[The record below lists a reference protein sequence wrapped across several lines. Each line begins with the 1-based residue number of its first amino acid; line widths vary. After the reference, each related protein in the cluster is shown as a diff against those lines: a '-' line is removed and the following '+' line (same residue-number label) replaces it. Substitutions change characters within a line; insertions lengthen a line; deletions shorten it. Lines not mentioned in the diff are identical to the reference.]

1 MEELEDMLC
10 SDLENEVSQAWNEQR
25 KLALSKA
32 IEGTLLPEME
42 RELRSELAF
51 EARENLADTY
61 RERFAH
67 RIMRGPYSIRGAMQT
82 QPGLP
87 PSILERESNRGV
99 KVMACVWDRDLK
111 VHKDPTP
118 VTCVLLGRD
127 GQHKDTL
134 ELPFMQ
140 LPDQDQRKKDS
151 VKMLQEFIKRQ
162 EPDVVVLGT
171 NGRTS
176 ETLYQIIGAAF
187 YKLQEENIQMP
198 KAEFIDDEAARIY
211 QHSKRAEA
219 ELPDS
224 NTLVRLAI
232 GVARL
237 AHDPL
242 SEMAN
247 ILAEPSDFGQLMV
260 HPLQDMLSVTERL
273 RLAEECAVDATNA
286 FGIELNTVVASKH
299 NAALLRYVSG
309 LGPRKAKAIFTALGN
324 ATHEQLWRAGLE
336 NLDLVGTVVFKSCG
350 GFVRIDHD
358 RLRHEDVDERSD
370 LKLLDSSLIHMDDY
384 DLATDMAV
392 NAMDVEIPEE
402 PDDDDER
409 VRWNERRQELQFEAV
424 RDIRKQPERLEQ
436 LDLEAYAQS
445 LVAQE
450 GYAEAVGPQ
459 ELAVATARRLASL
472 NEIKSEL
479 IKRFYDRQAPWRPL
493 DGAELFQA
501 ICGFQGRDIF
511 IGEAEESYYEGEID
525 QKQAYIQLDCQLRAR
540 LSQSE
545 VEENVNVP
553 FDAPPSQRFQFGV
566 PRHYMVKSCVVSEPE
581 RGDRFYIDVTRKP
594 RGYDQYNPGLD
605 SSIEYA
611 CGILCDP
618 RFSLSLENAEDSKS
632 KKQQRYARQITHPD
646 FQNVNFASAKRW
658 LEGKGAG
665 SDFLFR
671 PSGKGRDHLTLTI
684 QFFEEIYINIDVLE
698 RNKTETSAVGSPL
711 VIDGEEFDDLDEVIF
726 RYVHPFVDQARE
738 MINYRKFTDMSK
750 EQILA
755 RMKEDLQGGA
765 KQSYY
770 LTVNRDPRY
779 PGRFC
784 LFYMRKGKHQME
796 DVKCSHKGLRFRN
809 EYHGHP
815 ERLTAFFKQNFNRPI
830 PPKKSDRPAPV
841 PEQPR
846 VVKKEEPRDFTVK
859 DEAPSMDIKPTPQQL
874 GVSSFQNQ
882 VRMLSSYGF
891 LSSTVLSLSGWV
903 VTAAPAAAAAAVGAQ
918 CGV

>member
-25 KLALSKA
+25 KQALSKA

-140 LPDQDQRKKDS
+140 LPDDDQRKKDS

-176 ETLYQIIGAAF
+176 ETLYQIIGVAF
-187 YKLQEENIQMP
+187 FELEKENIRMP

-247 ILAEPSDFGQLMV
+247 ILADPSDFGQLMV

-273 RLAEECAVDATNA
+273 RLAEECAVDAANA
-286 FGIELNTVVASKH
+286 FGVELNTVVASKH

-324 ATHEQLWRAGLE
+324 ATHEQLWREGLR

-370 LKLLDSSLIHMDDY
+370 LSLLDSSLIHRDDY

-409 VRWNERRQELQFEAV
+409 VRWNERKVELQFEAV
-424 RDIRKQPERLEQ
+424 RDIRKQPDRLEQ

-493 DGAELFQA
+493 DGPEFFQA

-545 VEENVNVP
+545 VEENVP
-553 FDAPPSQRFQFGV
+553 FDAPPEQRFQFGV
-566 PRHYMVKSCVVSEPE
+566 PRQYMVKSCAVSEPE
-581 RGDRFYIDVTRKP
+581 RGDRIYIDVTRKP

-646 FQNVNFASAKRW
+646 FQNVNFAGAKRW
-658 LEGKGAG
+658 LEDKGAG

-684 QFFEEIYINIDVLE
+684 QFFEEIYINIDVFE

-784 LFYMRKGKHQME
+784 LFYMRKGKHQ
-796 DVKCSHKGLRFRN
+796 VG
-809 EYHGHP
+809 P
-815 ERLTAFFKQNFNRPI
+815 TAFTSN
-830 PPKKSDRPAPV
+830 
-841 PEQPR
+841 
-846 VVKKEEPRDFTVK
+846 
-859 DEAPSMDIKPTPQQL
+859 L
-874 GVSSFQNQ
+874 
-882 VRMLSSYGF
+882 
-891 LSSTVLSLSGWV
+891 
-903 VTAAPAAAAAAVGAQ
+903 
-918 CGV
+918 